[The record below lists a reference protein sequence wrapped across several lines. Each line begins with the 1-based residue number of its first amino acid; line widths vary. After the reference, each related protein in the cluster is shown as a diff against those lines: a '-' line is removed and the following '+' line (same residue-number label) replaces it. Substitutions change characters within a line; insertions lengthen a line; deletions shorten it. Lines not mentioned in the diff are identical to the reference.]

1 MLWFYVTHYVSV
13 ITDWP
18 TLGKNH
24 SSQLDYIKNLILYSF
39 PSLLQPKG
47 IGSENAIKAVV
58 MSGLANHINRVM
70 SQEKIEQTL
79 NTNHLGFI
87 EQWCGEGS
95 LFSALSVSRVN
106 SYSPEAMSISSSAL
120 TYLLTP
126 IMWPVANTSG
136 QHCSQDTLTCIF
148 FFHINWCM
156 TRYSSQLDVAEYS
169 HQLTHTFTCVHKVIQ

>member
-1 MLWFYVTHYVSV
+1 MLRFYVTHYVSV

-18 TLGKNH
+18 TSGKNH
-24 SSQLDYIKNLILYSF
+24 SSQLDHIKNLILYSF

-47 IGSENAIKAVV
+47 IRSENAIKAVV

-136 QHCSQDTLTCIF
+136 QHCSQDMLTCIF
-148 FFHINWCM
+148 FFF
-156 TRYSSQLDVAEYS
+156 S
-169 HQLTHTFTCVHKVIQ
+169 HKLMHDPLQ